1 MDILIVTRH
10 AALVQVLAEDF
21 GIRGRVVSHA
31 TIDDVQGRHV
41 YGVLPLELAAS
52 AACVTALTLNLPAD
66 KRGVELTAAEVRQ
79 YMGELRTFVVRTVQ
93 RQAFLLNDALDAG
106 YQGAGGTY
114 TGREL

>member
-10 AALVQVLAEDF
+10 EALVTVLAEDF
-21 GIRGRVVSHA
+21 GIRGRVVAHA
-31 TIDDVQGRHV
+31 TAEDVHGRHV
-41 YGVLPLELAAS
+41 YGVLPLELAAL
-52 AACVTALTLNLPAD
+52 AACVTALTLNIPAE
-66 KRGVELTAAEVRQ
+66 KRGVELSVEEVRA